1 MSSSMPQA
9 PKKAKLSI
17 VLLAAGSSS
26 RLGQAKQLLPFK
38 NSTLVRHRVTT
49 ITQALANEYNV
60 FVVTGAKGEE
70 ICKELTG
77 LSYTEVYN
85 DQFSEGMSTSIKAG
99 LSFLPPD
106 AEAVMFLLVDQPFV
120 SEKHLSEMVG
130 KWLNDQS
137 KVLGAAYSGIIG
149 VPAIFPRSYFEQL
162 LSLQGDQGA
171 RKILK
176 NLSDAEIVSYPLP
189 EASIDLDTLEDLK
202 AIGL

>member
-1 MSSSMPQA
+1 MPQA

-17 VLLAAGSSS
+17 VLLAAGLSS

-60 FVVTGAKGEE
+60 FVVTGAKREE

-85 DQFSEGMSTSIKAG
+85 DQFFEGMSTSIKAG

-162 LSLQGDQGA
+162 LLLKGDQGA
-171 RKILK
+171 RKIIK
-176 NLSDAEIVSYPLP
+176 NLSDTEIVSYPLP
-189 EASIDLDTLEDLK
+189 EASVDLDTLEDLK

>member
-1 MSSSMPQA
+1 MSSSMPQV

-38 NSTLVRHRVTT
+38 DTTLVRHRVAT
-49 ITQALANEYNV
+49 ITRALGNEHNV
-60 FVVTGAKGEE
+60 FVVTGAKREE
-70 ICKELTG
+70 VRTELAG

-99 LSFLPPD
+99 LACLPTD

-130 KWLNDQS
+130 KWLNDKS

-162 LSLQGDQGA
+162 LLLKGDQGA

-176 NLSDAEIVSYPLP
+176 NLSDAEVLSYPLP

>member
-60 FVVTGAKGEE
+60 FVVTGAKREE

-120 SEKHLSEMVG
+120 SGKHLSEMVG

>member
-60 FVVTGAKGEE
+60 FVVTGAKREE